1 MNLVSRDNKEHLVS
15 QGVREQVDL
24 RVLVVNLVV
33 PVRKELL
40 ETEDHQEQMVSLAA
54 LDLKEKRDRLGQL
67 VVQGILVRMER

>member
-1 MNLVSRDNKEHLVS
+1 
-15 QGVREQVDL
+15 VDL